1 MMSPATCFGTAL
13 RPMEHDSLA
22 AWRSEAG
29 IIATSESQLTDP
41 PPPSVRGPGSSTP
54 IESSRR
60 KSVAWPSNHP
70 RNTHASPHMQRAP
83 TANTPV
89 TADEAD
95 RRARLVR
102 LTRSASCGT
111 NRCGARR
118 RDLRHGR
125 LRDRLHGRAHA
136 LA

>member
-1 MMSPATCFGTAL
+1 MMSPAPCFRTAL
-13 RPMEHDSLA
+13 RPVGHDSLA
-22 AWRSEAG
+22 AWRSAAS
-29 IIATSESQLTDP
+29 IITTSESQLTDP
-41 PPPSVRGPGSSTP
+41 PPPSVRGPGSPTP
-54 IESSRR
+54 IESSRL
-60 KSVAWPSNHP
+60 KSVAWPSIHP

-83 TANTPV
+83 TANAAV

-95 RRARLVR
+95 HRARLVR

-111 NRCGARR
+111 TRCGARR

-125 LRDRLHGRAHA
+125 LRDRPHGRAHA